1 MKLKL
6 AVMTVALGFAVSAS
20 AADEAMSKDQY
31 KAEKD
36 RIEAHYKQ
44 AKQSCDAM
52 SGNKKDVCMK
62 EAKGHEKV
70 ATAELDAKQKNTDK
84 ARRDAALAKA
94 EAEYDVAKEK
104 CDDSSGNAK
113 DACLKEAK
121 AEYQS
126 TRAEV
131 AKSGATA
138 SSGAVGSRGAVP
150 AEGSRGLQ

>member
-6 AVMTVALGFAVSAS
+6 VIMTVALGFAVNAS

-36 RIEAHYKQ
+36 RIEAQYKQ

-52 SGNKKDVCMK
+52 SGNQKDICMK
-62 EAKGHEKV
+62 EAKGEEKV
-70 ATAELDAKQKNTDK
+70 AKANLDAKQKNTDK

-94 EAEYDVAKEK
+94 EADYDVAKEK
-104 CDDSSGNAK
+104 CDDASGNAK

-121 AEYQS
+121 TAYQS

-138 SSGAVGSRGAVP
+138 SSGAVGSRGAMP